1 MSTALHEQARTTP
14 HVRAR
19 RNGVTA
25 PTLYQ
30 WKRRTEVQ
38 DRLRAVH
45 RLQTTLTRRREAP
58 AAEGGRG
65 VHLLSANLQHC
76 L

>member
-14 HVRAR
+14 HARAR
-19 RNGVTA
+19 GNGVTA

-38 DRLRAVH
+38 TGCTGCTAFKR
-45 RLQTTLTRRREAP
+45 P
-58 AAEGGRG
+58 
-65 VHLLSANLQHC
+65 
-76 L
+76 